1 LVFGVVKGETW
12 GWTSAGTLGAV
23 VAGVAVLVI
32 FGWYEAR
39 IEHPLLPMRLF
50 RSPALAVGTV
60 ITALNFFVML
70 GVIFFVM
77 LYLQNVRGFTPV
89 EAGVRTLP
97 LSLASLVAAPLG
109 AALTGRLG
117 ARVVMPLGMLLQA
130 GATFGMLTWGVDSS
144 YSALCPP
151 FIALGL
157 GVGMV
162 LSASSDAIVGN
173 APVKD
178 GGVAGGLQA
187 TALQIGGALGTSVL
201 VSLITSR
208 VGSTLQEELTHAGV
222 APAVAGSLHEAKD
235 AVAMGIAPV
244 SGDMPD
250 RLKAAVV
257 EGSGQ
262 AFMNG
267 AHTAV
272 LVTGVLCVLGAVV
285 AAVGIR
291 RSPEAAGY

>member
-1 LVFGVVKGETW
+1 
-12 GWTSAGTLGAV
+12 
-23 VAGVAVLVI
+23 
-32 FGWYEAR
+32 
-39 IEHPLLPMRLF
+39 
-50 RSPALAVGTV
+50 
-60 ITALNFFVML
+60 
-70 GVIFFVM
+70 
-77 LYLQNVRGFTPV
+77 
-89 EAGVRTLP
+89 
-97 LSLASLVAAPLG
+97 
-109 AALTGRLG
+109 
-117 ARVVMPLGMLLQA
+117 
-130 GATFGMLTWGVDSS
+130 MLTWGVDSS
-144 YSALCPP
+144 YSALWPP

-291 RSPEAAGY
+291 RSPEAAGH